1 MSYKLTPIISNTFT
15 PLPDRPG
22 VYQRVRHTGNH
33 VYARWDGKHW
43 HCGRWDRR
51 QAAAVEAVSDCQA
64 TEVLESGR
72 VKRPAYYV
80 GWRGIVKAGFTAVAA
95 VALAGC
101 ADTRIFENRLM
112 CNLDGSG
119 GVIVSRYG
127 GVGIASNIADE
138 DIRRVCAAAKPG
150 VSQ

>member
-1 MSYKLTPIISNTFT
+1 MLNSEIVLKMI
-15 PLPDRPG
+15 D
-22 VYQRVRHTGNH
+22 QRIRLIG
-33 VYARWDGKHW
+33 YAR
-43 HCGRWDRR
+43 
-51 QAAAVEAVSDCQA
+51 
-64 TEVLESGR
+64 GR
-72 VKRPAYYV
+72 VVHPNIFK
-80 GWRGIVKAGFTAVAA
+80 GWFGLKAATIAAA